1 MRPLYLSPTSW
12 FILPIVCMRA
22 KSLQSC
28 PTLCDPMD
36 CSPPCFSVH
45 VILQAR
51 ILVWVAVPS
60 SRGFPDPG
68 IKPTSLVS
76 PALAG
81 GFFTTSTTWE
91 APYCL
96 LPAPKWLVPLPLK
109 MCLLPVSRVPSP
121 LWKDM
126 WMLGTRSVLTAEA
139 RIGEVTRTFSYSLHS
154 YKALKHPFYSLC
166 LLHLSLSSSQLQ
178 WQEQVPWG

>member
-1 MRPLYLSPTSW
+1 MLLCPCNSPGKNTGVGCCALFQGISW
-12 FILPIVCMRA
+12 PRD
-22 KSLQSC
+22 Q
-28 PTLCDPMD
+28 T
-36 CSPPCFSVH
+36 H
-45 VILQAR
+45 V
-51 ILVWVAVPS
+51 S
-60 SRGFPDPG
+60 
-68 IKPTSLVS
+68 VS

-91 APYCL
+91 AAYCL
-96 LPAPKWLVPLPLK
+96 LPVPNCLVPLPLE

-126 WMLGTRSVLTAEA
+126 WMLGTRSVLTAEV
-139 RIGEVTRTFSYSLHS
+139 RIGEVTHTFSYSLHS
-154 YKALKHPFYSLC
+154 YKAPKHPFYFLC